1 VTQND
6 PVLANAL
13 STAVVNIDLQLYKGS
28 IYRLRW
34 GSPGGLDMAVPAYR
48 EAKKAVDGAR
58 WPDDLAK
65 DATLLSEAIDQYLQD
80 LDAMDVTTANA
91 DNTRMMQAFETL
103 RDSTRSWA
111 DAATAD

>member
-48 EAKKAVDGAR
+48 EAKRTVEGAR

-65 DATLLSEAIDQYLQD
+65 DATVLSEAIDQYLRD

-91 DNTRMMQAFETL
+91 DNTRMIQAFETL
-103 RDSTRSWA
+103 RDNTRSWA
-111 DAATAD
+111 DAATAG